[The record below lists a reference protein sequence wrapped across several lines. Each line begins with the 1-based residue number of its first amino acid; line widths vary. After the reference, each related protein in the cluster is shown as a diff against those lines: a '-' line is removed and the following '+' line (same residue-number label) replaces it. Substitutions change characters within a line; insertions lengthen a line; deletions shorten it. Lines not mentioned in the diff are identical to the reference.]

1 MDVTAR
7 MAQFVVDTGFD
18 DLPPEAV
25 AVAKHAFLDTLGV
38 ALAGTGEVASAT
50 VRRLVA
56 ELGGVP
62 KASLI
67 GSALLTSSPNAAFV
81 NGVTAHALDWDDD
94 IGVGYGHPSAVIV
107 PTVLALGEALDR
119 SGRDLIEAYV
129 LGVEVWFKVA
139 RAMPRLHPLGWHP
152 TGIFGALGAA
162 AAAAKLMRLSADQT
176 TQALGL
182 GGSQAAGLIQNLG
195 TMTKPFHAGNAARSG
210 IVSAMLAADGYTATR
225 EVLEGDLGFPFALC
239 GPGEVDPAKMV
250 VELGAPF
257 AVVEPGIN
265 VKAYPC
271 YYSAHK
277 CIDALFHML
286 GEYDIQSDDVVS
298 VACRVPARVIKIL
311 FHTRPETGLAAK
323 FSMQFFMAAA
333 LVERKLGLA
342 QFTDAKV
349 NDPRIRA
356 LMECVTMTAHE
367 GGGSDELAFDFPDV
381 VTVELKGGA
390 RYSHSVSTARGHAD
404 SPLSEAQRLAK
415 FQECARLALPAGGVD
430 RLLGLI
436 ANLDK
441 LDTLSGL
448 MGILRTACAR

>member
-1 MDVTAR
+1 MDVTAKL
-7 MAQFVVDTGFD
+7 AQFVVDTNFD
-18 DLPPEAV
+18 DLPPRAV
-25 AVAKHAFLDTLGV
+25 AAAKSAFLDTLGV
-38 ALAGTGEVASAT
+38 ALAATGEVAAGT
-50 VRRLVA
+50 VRRLAA
-56 ELGGVP
+56 ELGGAE
-62 KASLI
+62 KSSLI
-67 GSALLTSSPNAAFV
+67 GSAALTSSPNAALV

-107 PTVLALGEALDR
+107 PTVLALGEALNR
-119 SGRDLIEAYV
+119 TGRDLIEAYV

-162 AAAAKLMRLSADQT
+162 AAATKLMQLDANQT

-210 IVSAMLAADGYTATR
+210 IVSAMLAADGFTASR

-239 GPGEVDPAKMV
+239 GPGEVDPARMV
-250 VELGAPF
+250 IELGAPF
-257 AVVEPGIN
+257 AVVDPGIN

-277 CIDALFHML
+277 CIDAMFHML
-286 GEYDIQSDDVVS
+286 EEHEIQSDAVAS
-298 VACRVPARVIKIL
+298 VECRVPARVIKIL
-311 FHTRPETGLAAK
+311 FHTRPGTGLAAK

-333 LVERKLGLA
+333 LVERKLGLS

-356 LMECVTMTAHE
+356 LMECVTMSAHE
-367 GGGSDELAFDFPDV
+367 DGGNDETPFDFPDV
-381 VTVELKGGA
+381 VTVTLKNGA
-390 RYSHSVSTARGHAD
+390 RYSHLVSTARGHAD
-404 SPLSEAQRLAK
+404 TPLSEAQRLSK
-415 FQECARLALPAGGVD
+415 FQECARLALPEDDVR
-430 RLLGLI
+430 RLSTII
-436 ANLDK
+436 ARLHELK
-441 LDTLSGL
+441 ELSEL
-448 MGILRTACAR
+448 MAILRRATAS